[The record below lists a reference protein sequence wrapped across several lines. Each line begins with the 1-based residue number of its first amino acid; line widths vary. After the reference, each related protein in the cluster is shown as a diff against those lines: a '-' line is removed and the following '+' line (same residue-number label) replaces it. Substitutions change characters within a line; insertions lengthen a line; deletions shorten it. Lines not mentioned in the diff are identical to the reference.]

1 MTQPT
6 ASRPATG
13 TNLAPP
19 PAQIDRNLAL
29 ELARV
34 TEAGALSAGRWMGR
48 GDKEAGDQAAVDA
61 MRRALSLIAM
71 EGVVVIGEGEKDH
84 APMLYIGERLGTGG
98 SPALDIAVDPIDGT
112 TLLAKGL
119 PNALSIVALA
129 ERGSM
134 YYPPH
139 IVYMEKIAVGP
150 DAAGAININ
159 DPPAR
164 NLERI
169 AEAKNQRVQDLTVVI
184 LDRPRHAELTA
195 AVRATGARI
204 RLISDGDVAG
214 AIMCATDDSGVD
226 VLMGVGGTTEA
237 VLAAC
242 AMQCLGGELQCKL
255 WPRDD
260 DERRRAIAAGVAN
273 FDKVFMADDLV
284 RSEDIFFAATGITDG
299 EVLKGV
305 TYHKSWAETESLVT
319 RSRSGTV
326 RRIQARHHYA
336 FKRRS
341 LEPIKDSPP

>member
-1 MTQPT
+1 
-6 ASRPATG
+6 
-13 TNLAPP
+13 
-19 PAQIDRNLAL
+19 
-29 ELARV
+29 
-34 TEAGALSAGRWMGR
+34 
-48 GDKEAGDQAAVDA
+48 
-61 MRRALSLIAM
+61 
-71 EGVVVIGEGEKDH
+71 
-84 APMLYIGERLGTGG
+84 
-98 SPALDIAVDPIDGT
+98 
-112 TLLAKGL
+112 
-119 PNALSIVALA
+119 
-129 ERGSM
+129 
-134 YYPPH
+134 
-139 IVYMEKIAVGP
+139 MEKIAVGP

-255 WPRDD
+255 WPRDE
-260 DERRRAIAAGVAN
+260 DERRRAHAAGVTN
-273 FDKVFMADDLV
+273 FDKVFMAADLV

-299 EVLKGV
+299 EPHPGAPPLRLQAACPGAVQRLPALKRG
-305 TYHKSWAETESLVT
+305 S
-319 RSRSGTV
+319 RSRHHSQGPSPRKPHVMKAWTV
-326 RRIQARHHYA
+326 TGSTSDGG
-336 FKRRS
+336 F
-341 LEPIKDSPP
+341 